1 MVITYNQGKA
11 ITGQALGVRLMAKED
26 PSCLTAQI
34 FGCTLDTDG
43 TSYRYGQRPAVMAI
57 VLAEEDVHR
66 FVEYLDVAIC
76 VLAGAFALVVE
87 YACGD
92 VIVAVTGGFEY
103 EDMFRYLK
111 TGMAGITA
119 DECDLLENYV
129 ICWDIRGNMWL

>member
-76 VLAGAFALVVE
+76 VLACAFALVVE

-92 VIVAVTGGFEY
+92 VIVAVTGLQQSVGEVDVLAVHEKVLIEQSYLVEEGAAY
-103 EDMFRYLK
+103 EH
-111 TGMAGITA
+111 
-119 DECDLLENYV
+119 ECA
-129 ICWDIRGNMWL
+129 